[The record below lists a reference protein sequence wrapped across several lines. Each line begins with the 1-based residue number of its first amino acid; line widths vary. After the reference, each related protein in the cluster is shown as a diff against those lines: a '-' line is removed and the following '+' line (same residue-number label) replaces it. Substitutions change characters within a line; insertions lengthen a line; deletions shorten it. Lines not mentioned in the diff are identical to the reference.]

1 MAILMMMCI
10 QTSYMCH
17 GLIFIRMNFLKPRNW
32 YARSDVCP
40 VSFGYQRRDTTM
52 GDTLILWC
60 GTMQSSGV
68 KWTRNTTAGYF
79 NVYINGSITSYQNF
93 RGKFSV
99 VSPREGEYN
108 LRIYNVHHTD
118 SGFYDC
124 YETNER
130 RIIGYDL
137 VVKSMFFSSKAL
149 YNISITFMYTLM
161 SCIVILSAVC

>member
-1 MAILMMMCI
+1 
-10 QTSYMCH
+10 
-17 GLIFIRMNFLKPRNW
+17 
-32 YARSDVCP
+32 
-40 VSFGYQRRDTTM
+40 M